1 MLVNLDNVV
10 LNDEEDFAA
19 LLEASERRAVSGAI
33 QTGEI
38 VAINDEYA
46 MVAVPNEKSEA
57 ALRLSE
63 IQDENGN
70 LLFKQGDKIEVFVT
84 SGRGGRPS
92 ASYKK
97 ALKMHKIVE
106 KIAEL
111 ADDYKDKIIEAKV
124 IKKNKGG
131 FILEYDGVDVF
142 MPRRDSAVR
151 EDDKAIGR
159 TYKVAIV
166 NLDKENNSIVVS
178 RKRFFELDDA
188 NRQNM
193 SSKLLEND
201 GVQNGVVAKIAPFGI
216 FVDIGG
222 IEGLVHYTELS
233 HKGPVNPAKNFKEG
247 DAVVVKVLGYDEK
260 KRRLSLSMKALGDD
274 PWTELSHKGP
284 VNPAKNFKEGDAVVV
299 KVLGYDEKKRRL
311 SLSMKA
317 LGDDPWKEIEK
328 ELEVGYAIKVMVS
341 NIEAYGA
348 FVDLGNDIEGFL
360 HISEISWDKNIKHPS
375 QYLSVG
381 QEIDVEI
388 IEIDTTNKKLRVSL
402 KRLLDKPFTQFTKT
416 HQVGEIVKGK
426 IVTLTDFG
434 AFVKFDGVDGLL
446 HNEDAFWD
454 KELKCKNEFKVGDEI
469 EVKIIKIDKEN
480 ERISLSKK
488 LLDHSP
494 AKEFAKSHKV
504 DDVVIGKVIDVKDF
518 GVFVKIDEMEALIRN
533 DDIYPLKKE
542 EISAG
547 QEIECVIAHIDEEN
561 NKVRASIKRLERQ
574 KEKETLKAFNS
585 EEKITLGDKLKNRL

>member
-274 PWTELSHKGP
+274 PW
-284 VNPAKNFKEGDAVVV
+284 
-299 KVLGYDEKKRRL
+299 
-311 SLSMKA
+311 
-317 LGDDPWKEIEK
+317 KEIEK
-328 ELEVGYAIKVMVS
+328 ELEVGYAIKVTVS

-561 NKVRASIKRLERQ
+561 NKVRVSIKRLERQ